1 MVARAQ
7 NNNEKENF
15 FHDFIYGLRLSTN
28 EKLELITGF
37 IN

>member
-15 FHDFIYGLRLSTN
+15 FHEFIHGLRLSTN
-28 EKLELITGF
+28 EKLEQITGY